1 MANTTQ
7 TQAGPAVLAR
17 TRQITVSQSTG
28 QIIRMLITYVL
39 LFIGAVIMVFPML
52 WMLGASLKPEWQ
64 ILTQPLAFPSE
75 WVHVQAGDTNH
86 EFPLWRVIDPT
97 GNEVEVIQIGTRR
110 FTTVVDAAALTGLV
124 AVPADELSD
133 AQAVEVGNA
142 VLNVRTWT
150 KPDGSTQQ
158 VVALA
163 RDGDN
168 LVVSPVDVLQE
179 AAQVMPLVN
188 ANAGQRAR
196 PEIEGFEFQG
206 RTLDDG
212 RTLIVLGPES
222 QQTVVAPAEV
232 AQQAFLVPADA
243 PINPQQVNISN
254 TEITHYNLAGR
265 PEDEYYAVLSS
276 EAWQPIIDMDALRTH
291 GFVVTASEIPD
302 ETETREFGNALLPVY
317 TVTRDDN
324 TPVEVVELLRSGQR
338 VFVIPTE
345 HAATLSLSPLGKLTE
360 PFVQTIDNVAIRYK
374 DDYGAHGENLH
385 VAIVGNQQ
393 NMALVVPQEAITSAF
408 DVPSDSL
415 IREQRPR
422 LYIEN
427 FIDALSRDLGGATF
441 FTFFRNSI
449 LLVIL
454 NMIGH
459 YLSVTIVA
467 YGFARLRAPGKN
479 LLFMILLATMMMPFP
494 VLLIPTYEIFQSM
507 GMINTHW
514 PLFIRAFF
522 GNAFLIFL
530 LRQFFMG
537 IPLELEDAAR
547 IDGANT
553 LQILRHVMLPLSKP
567 ALATIGIFTFWWT
580 WNSFFEPYVYLSS
593 IKNFTVSL
601 GLGFFKSQYTY
612 TFHLLMAASVITI
625 LPIITIFFFA
635 QRYFIEG
642 IQLSGLKG

>member
-1 MANTTQ
+1 MTNTTQ
-7 TQAGPAVLAR
+7 TQVRSAALPAR
-17 TRQITVSQSTG
+17 TFTVSQSTG
-28 QIIRMLITYVL
+28 AIIRSIFTYTI
-39 LFIGAVIMVFPML
+39 LFIGAAIMIFPML

-75 WVHVQAGDTNH
+75 WVHVQAGNTNQ
-86 EFPLWRVIDPT
+86 EFPLWRVTDPA
-97 GNEVEVIQIGTRR
+97 GNEIDVIQIGTRR
-110 FTTVVDAAALTGLV
+110 FTTVIDAAALTGLI
-124 AVPADELSD
+124 AVPTAELSD
-133 AQAVEVGNA
+133 AQPAEFGEV

-150 KPDGSTQQ
+150 RADGSTQQ

-168 LVVSPVDVLQE
+168 LVVSTVDALQN
-179 AAQVMPLVN
+179 AAQVMPLAE
-188 ANAGQRAR
+188 ANAGQRAQL
-196 PEIEGFEFQG
+196 EIEGYRFQG
-206 RTLDDG
+206 RTLADE

-232 AQQAFLVPADA
+232 AAQAFLVPADA
-243 PINPQQVNISN
+243 PVNPEPVKIGA
-254 TEITHYNLAGR
+254 TEVTHYNLTGR
-265 PEDEYYAVLSS
+265 PENEYYVVLSS
-276 EAWQPIIDMDALRTH
+276 EAWQPIIDMDVLREH
-291 GFVVTASEIPD
+291 GFVISASDVPD
-302 ETETREFGNALLPVY
+302 AVGTREFGNAQMPVY
-317 TVTRDDN
+317 TLTGDDEI
-324 TPVEVVELLRSGQR
+324 TIEVVELLRSGQR
-338 VFVIPTE
+338 VFVIPVEHTE
-345 HAATLSLSPLGKLTE
+345 SLSLSPLGKLTE
-360 PFVQTIDNVAIRYK
+360 PFVQTIDNVAVRYK
-374 DDYGAHGENLH
+374 DDYGAHGENLN
-385 VAIVGNQQ
+385 VAIVGTQQ
-393 NMALVVPQEAITSAF
+393 NMALVVSQEAITAAF
-408 DVPSDSL
+408 DVPSDAL
-415 IREQRPR
+415 TRELRPR

-441 FTFFRNSI
+441 FTFFGNSI
-449 LLVIL
+449 KLVVL
-454 NMIGH
+454 NLVGH
-459 YLSVTIVA
+459 FLSVTIVA
-467 YGFARLRAPGKN
+467 YGFARLHAPGKN

-494 VLLIPTYEIFQSM
+494 VLLIPTYEIFQAF

-553 LQILRHVMLPLSKP
+553 LQILWYVMLPLSKP

-580 WNSFFEPYVYLSS
+580 WNAFFEPYVYLSS

-625 LPIITIFFFA
+625 FPIITIFFFA

>member
-1 MANTTQ
+1 MTNTTQ
-7 TQAGPAVLAR
+7 TQANLSAAAR
-17 TRQITVSQSTG
+17 VRQIRISQSTG
-28 QIIRMLITYVL
+28 GLIRAFFTYGL
-39 LFIGAVIMVFPML
+39 LLIGAAIMIFPML

-64 ILTQPLAFPSE
+64 ILTQPLGFPSE
-75 WVHVQAGDTNH
+75 WVHVQAGDTNQ
-86 EFPLWRVIDPT
+86 EFPLWRVTDPN
-97 GNEVEVIQIGTRR
+97 GNNVEIIQIGTRR
-110 FTTVVDAAALTGLV
+110 FTTVVDAAALAGLMS
-124 AVPADELSD
+124 VPADELSD
-133 AQAVEVGNA
+133 AQPTEVGDA

-150 KPDGSTQQ
+150 GSDGTTQQ

-168 LVVSPVDVLQE
+168 LVVSTVDALQNAVL
-179 AAQVMPLVN
+179 VTPLAE
-188 ANAGQRAR
+188 ANAGERAR
-196 PEIEGFEFQG
+196 PEIEGFQFQG
-206 RTLDDG
+206 RTLADG

-232 AQQAFLVPADA
+232 AAQAFLVPADA
-243 PINPQQVNISN
+243 PANPVPVSIGT
-254 TEITHYNLAGR
+254 TEVEHVNLADR
-265 PEDEYYAVLSS
+265 PESEYFVVLSA
-276 EAWQPIIDMDALRTH
+276 EAWQPIIDMDVLREH
-291 GFVVTASEIPD
+291 GFGIAGSAVPD
-302 ETETREFGNALLPVY
+302 EMGTREFGNAQMPVY
-317 TVTRDDN
+317 TVAREGSAS
-324 TPVEVVELLRSGQR
+324 VEVVELLRSSQR
-338 VFVIPTE
+338 VFVIPVE

-360 PFVQTIDNVAIRYK
+360 PFVETIDNVAIRHK
-374 DDYGAHGENLH
+374 DDYGAHGENLN
-385 VAIVGNQQ
+385 VAIVGEQQ
-393 NMALVVPQEAITSAF
+393 DMALVVPQEAVTTAF

-415 IREQRPR
+415 TRELRPR

-441 FTFFRNSI
+441 FTFFGNSI
-449 LLVIL
+449 KLVVL
-454 NMIGH
+454 NLIGH
-459 YLSVTIVA
+459 FLSVTIVA
-467 YGFARLRAPGKN
+467 YAFARLRAPGKN
-479 LLFMILLATMMMPFP
+479 FLFMILLATMMMPFP
-494 VLLIPTYEIFQSM
+494 VLLIPTYEIFQSF

-514 PLFIRAFF
+514 PLFIRSFF

-547 IDGANT
+547 IDGAHT
-553 LQILRHVMLPLSKP
+553 LQILRHVMIPLSKP

-593 IKNFTVSL
+593 IKTFTVSL
-601 GLGFFKSQYTY
+601 GLGFFRSQYTY